1 MKVYFR
7 KEVSVLETRRYTLT
21 DGDIESLG
29 VTIEFFQGLSSEEQE
44 ELLGD
49 LRSYTYEVEDIHEL

>member
-7 KEVSVLETRRYTLT
+7 KEVPVLETRRYTLT

-49 LRSYTYEVEDIHEL
+49 LRSCTEDTHEL